1 MQEVNMSQCNL
12 AIHMEPNAKRNEVVD
27 VTSGYLRLRIAVRAD
42 DNNPEY
48 GNEEIISF
56 LSRLLDVGRDRIS
69 ILLGKNY
76 RIKLL
81 AIDGLDV
88 RQVAE
93 KLKPH
98 LKI

>member
-1 MQEVNMSQCNL
+1 MNRCNV
-12 AIHMEPNAKRNEVVD
+12 AMHMEPNAARDDVVG

-42 DNNPEY
+42 DSNPEY

-56 LSRLLDVGRDRIS
+56 LSRLLGISKDSIS
-69 ILLGKNY
+69 ILLGRNF

-81 AIDGLDV
+81 SIEGLDV
-88 RQVAE
+88 GQVMG

-98 LKI
+98 MKG

>member
-1 MQEVNMSQCNL
+1 MSQCKL
-12 AIHMEPNAKRNEVVD
+12 AIHMEPNAKRSEVVN
-27 VTSGYLRLRIAVRAD
+27 VTSGYLRLKIAVRAD

-56 LSRLLDVGRDRIS
+56 LSQILDIGKDRIS
-69 ILLGKNY
+69 ILLGRNY

-81 AIDGLDV
+81 GIDGLNA
-88 RQVAE
+88 RQVMD

-98 LKI
+98 LKA